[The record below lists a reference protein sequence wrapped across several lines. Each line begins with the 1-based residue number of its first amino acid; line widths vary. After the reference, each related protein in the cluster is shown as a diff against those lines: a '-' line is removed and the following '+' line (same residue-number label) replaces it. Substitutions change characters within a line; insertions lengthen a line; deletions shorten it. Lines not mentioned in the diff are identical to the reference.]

1 MKYRRFSTGNGR
13 SRRAAPSLAL
23 LTVLA
28 FAAAPGLESQVPDP
42 PVPPPDPT
50 DVSLGLRERL
60 DRLVERVKYEQ
71 NLIETLQARLIQ
83 RMEGELLLEPEEG
96 SGWFRYRPP
105 DALRWE
111 MVEPKPVIM
120 TVHGDTA
127 TTWYVDLGTARVTEV
142 GRLSEQVLE
151 YMGPA
156 GNLETLMKYFAV
168 QAEFPQAEG
177 DPFYLHLT
185 PDYRSVARRVR
196 AIDIWID
203 PASFLPRK
211 FRIVHASG
219 DERLVTLEDVVLN
232 EPIDDSEFILA
243 LPDDVEVTEIDL
255 N

>member
-1 MKYRRFSTGNGR
+1 MKNRLPI
-13 SRRAAPSLAL
+13 APWLGGLLLAL
-23 LTVLA
+23 TMAAVLHA
-28 FAAAPGLESQVPDP
+28 QSPDAPPA
-42 PVPPPDPT
+42 PPDPAAEG
-50 DVSLGLRERL
+50 LGLRERL

-71 NLIETLQARLIQ
+71 NRIVTLQARLIQ
-83 RMEGELLLEPEEG
+83 RMEGELLLAPEEG
-96 SGWFRYRPP
+96 RGWFRYRPP

-111 MVEPKPVIM
+111 IVEPKPVVM
-120 TVHGDTA
+120 AVHGDVA
-127 TTWYVDLGTARVTEV
+127 ITWYVDLGTARKTAV

-168 QAEFPQAEG
+168 QAEFPEREG
-177 DPFYLHLT
+177 DPYYLHLT
-185 PDYRSVARRVR
+185 PDYRSVEKRVKQ
-196 AIDIWID
+196 IDLWID
-203 PASFLPRK
+203 PENFLPRQ

-232 EPIDDSEFILA
+232 EPIDDSEFVLA